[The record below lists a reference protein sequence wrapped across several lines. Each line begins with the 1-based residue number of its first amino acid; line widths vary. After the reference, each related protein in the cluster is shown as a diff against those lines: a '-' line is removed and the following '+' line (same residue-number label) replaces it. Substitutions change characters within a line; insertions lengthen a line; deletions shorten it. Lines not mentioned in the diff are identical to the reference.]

1 MLIAHFGIWALLIS
15 IHDLRFRKIR
25 RRDVYIAILSLIPW
39 LHIQSIKVAIF
50 NLAIYLILF
59 VLSNGQI
66 GFGDVRL
73 SFLIGLYL
81 GILNSNFKEVL
92 VVNSLSWSVAS
103 FVVLG
108 RWLCRLPI
116 GALPFA
122 PFMFLS
128 VVISALIDTSDV
140 I

>member
-1 MLIAHFGIWALLIS
+1 MLIAHFGIWAVLIS
-15 IHDLRFRKIR
+15 IQDLRFRKIR
-25 RRDVYIAILSLIPW
+25 RRDVYLAILSLIPW
-39 LHIQSIKVAIF
+39 LHFQSIKVAIF

-103 FVVLG
+103 FFVLG

-116 GALPFA
+116 GAVPFA

-128 VVISALIDTSDV
+128 VVISALIDTADV

>member
-1 MLIAHFGIWALLIS
+1 MLIAHFGIWAVLIS
-15 IHDLRFRKIR
+15 IQDLRFRKIR
-25 RRDVYIAILSLIPW
+25 RRDVYLAILSLIPW
-39 LHIQSIKVAIF
+39 LHFQSIKVAIF

-59 VLSNGQI
+59 VLSNGQM

-103 FVVLG
+103 FFVLG

-116 GALPFA
+116 GAVPFA

-128 VVISALIDTSDV
+128 VVISALIDTADV